1 MEGDLTAGGPDKVNV
16 ILHTMGNTAEETV
29 LEPTEDRP
37 SLPDKDGRTKYD
49 GRRVRSDVPA
59 GG

>member
-1 MEGDLTAGGPDKVNV
+1 MEGDLPAGGPDKVNV

-37 SLPDKDGRTKYD
+37 
-49 GRRVRSDVPA
+49 
-59 GG
+59 